1 MFHMKQDVP
10 VERFKLRAV
19 ATIADMLLERAANVV
34 GHKIASVSVTAR
46 RVTLLMNASG
56 VRLAQQNS
64 APYAH

>member
-19 ATIADMLLERAANVV
+19 AAISDMLLERAASVV
-34 GHKIASVSVTAR
+34 GHKIASASVTAR

-56 VRLAQQNS
+56 VRLARQNS
-64 APYAH
+64 ALSAH